1 MCHFDNPSLG
11 RFSYGG
17 LSYDLGATMTL
28 LPRVKRTIFALAIVL
43 IQGCASVQLISQ
55 QSVEDKVGQIKL
67 SVTTMSEVETIL
79 GTQHGSENR
88 RWFYNISDTAVEISE
103 RKTGMLSG
111 VFPVVPATVAT
122 NTRALITIRFTD
134 NGKVTALEV
143 SRFFDA
149 PFNNDYWYRIKDGA
163 QNVLEFV
170 MRAGEANDLRVADS
184 DNSAGRFALEDSAS
198 NARIVVKLEN
208 HTLHITSK
216 NPHDR
221 LTSEYRV
228 FTKRERAFINKIS
241 TADFLW

>member
-1 MCHFDNPSLG
+1 
-11 RFSYGG
+11 
-17 LSYDLGATMTL
+17 MTL
-28 LPRVKRTIFALAIVL
+28 LPRVKRTIVALAIVL
-43 IQGCASVQLISQ
+43 IQGCASVQRISQ

-67 SVTTMSEVETIL
+67 SVTTMSEIESIF

-111 VFPVVPATVAT
+111 VIPVAPATVAT
-122 NTRALITIRFTD
+122 NTRALITIGFTD

-143 SRFFDA
+143 ARFFDS

-163 QNVLEFV
+163 QSVLEFV
-170 MRAGEANDLRVADS
+170 MRAGEANDLRVAES
-184 DNSAGRFALEDSAS
+184 DKSVGMFALEDSAS

-208 HTLHITSK
+208 QTLHIASK

-221 LTSEYRV
+221 LTREYRV
-228 FTKRERAFINKIS
+228 FTKRERAFINKVS
-241 TADFLW
+241 TADFIW